1 MYDSII
7 ALCRESLA
15 ITFPKSI
22 NGINLYADIDF
33 LMHKHL
39 LRIKIYTGNT
49 KPPTFTTLRFFHEA
63 NFDFIIDKN
72 NVLFEALNLECERVG
87 VEASKY
93 FIRELNKMFH
103 VKH

>member
-15 ITFPKSI
+15 ISLPKSI
-22 NGINLYADIDF
+22 NGINLYSDIDF

-49 KPPTFTTLRFFHEA
+49 KPPTFTTLRFFHETK
-63 NFDFIIDKN
+63 FDFIIDKN
-72 NVLFEALNLECERVG
+72 NVLFEALKLECERVG